1 MIFDQKVHIV
11 QCVGK
16 GDLVIYGIVAN
27 MSFDFGSWVLETF
40 FNAMI
45 EARVSSIAEHNRSL
59 IYYLP

>member
-1 MIFDQKVHIV
+1 
-11 QCVGK
+11 VGK

-27 MSFDFGSWVLETF
+27 MSFDFGSWVMETF

-59 IYYLP
+59 ILSPVAC